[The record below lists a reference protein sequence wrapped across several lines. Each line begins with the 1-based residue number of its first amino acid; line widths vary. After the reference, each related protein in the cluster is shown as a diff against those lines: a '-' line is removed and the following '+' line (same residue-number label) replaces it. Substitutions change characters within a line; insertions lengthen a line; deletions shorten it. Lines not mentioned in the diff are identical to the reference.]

1 MLQRAA
7 HQGDSLQLVVA
18 QVQLHQ
24 PRHVEGVGR
33 DALVCQLVVG
43 HPHILQLSEA
53 AQEALWQRVNGVG
66 LHVELVQMFRESLRD
81 LGAVVKMAWKGF
93 LHAFNGTFAHR
104 RTLTFVSLLWLT
116 SSSVRDV
123 SAFRDAPMSLTA
135 LSLRYR
141 IVRLSIP
148 SRSAAVT

>member
-7 HQGDSLQLVVA
+7 HQGDPLQLVEA

-81 LGAVVKMAWKGF
+81 LGAVVKMMWKHF
-93 LHAFNGTFAHR
+93 LHAFSETFAHR
-104 RTLTFVSLLWLT
+104 RTLTFVNLLLLT

-123 SAFRDAPMSLTA
+123 SAFRDVPMSLMA

>member
-7 HQGDSLQLVVA
+7 HQGDPLQLVEA

-81 LGAVVKMAWKGF
+81 LGAVVKMMWKDF
-93 LHAFNGTFAHR
+93 LHAFDETFGHR
-104 RTLTFVSLLWLT
+104 CTLTFVNLL
-116 SSSVRDV
+116 
-123 SAFRDAPMSLTA
+123 
-135 LSLRYR
+135 
-141 IVRLSIP
+141 
-148 SRSAAVT
+148 